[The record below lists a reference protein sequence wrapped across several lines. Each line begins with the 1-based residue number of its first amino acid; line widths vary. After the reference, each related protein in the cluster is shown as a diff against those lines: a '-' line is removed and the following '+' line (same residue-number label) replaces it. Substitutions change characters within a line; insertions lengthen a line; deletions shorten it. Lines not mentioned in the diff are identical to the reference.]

1 MDEPDIIGLFLND
14 AVKKCED
21 LGYKTDILF
30 TRPTKAF
37 LEGRLR
43 AVRFSR
49 VSHNR
54 GVLTVV
60 LEVKGRG
67 GGQSGI

>member
-1 MDEPDIIGLFLND
+1 MDKPDITGLFLED
-14 AVKKCED
+14 AIKKCKD
-21 LGYKTDILF
+21 IGYKIDILF

-37 LEGRLR
+37 TEGRPR

-49 VSHNR
+49 VSRNR

>member
-1 MDEPDIIGLFLND
+1 MDEPDIIGLFLDD

-30 TRPTKAF
+30 TRPTKVF
-37 LEGRLR
+37 SEGRPR

-49 VSHNR
+49 VSDNK